1 MKKWLKNLTATDVIA
16 LFALLV
22 SAVTAASAY
31 CSSQQQQQQERAD
44 TRKTPVI
51 IRMGAEPS
59 KLAF

>member
-22 SAVTAASAY
+22 SSVTAASAY
-31 CSSQQQQQQERAD
+31 CSSQQRQDNVD

-51 IRMGAEPS
+51 IRIGAEPN